1 MASWQQRLPGWRV
14 LALVWAVLIL
24 GVGGTG
30 AWLNHL
36 GPLPRPVA
44 EAPPVAPQPAPSP
57 RTESPTPAPQPPR
70 AESPTPAPPRSEAPT
85 PAQPP
90 PQAEAPAP
98 EPSAPRA
105 EAPAAPSPALP
116 APDQPAAAA
125 PPVPAGADA
134 ALIEP
139 GRHGPLPRIGPDG
152 RTPIRAYGRAF
163 DRGNT
168 RPRIAI
174 VIGDI
179 GMNAAQADEVLRR
192 LPPEIALALSP
203 YGHRLPQLAARIRE
217 RGTEILAA
225 LPLEPAGYP
234 LNDPGDRALL
244 TAQPLSE
251 NLDRLGWALSRFPA
265 YVGAIGAI
273 GGMRG
278 ERFAQVPELIGAV
291 QDVLRARG
299 LLYLD
304 PRPGSG
310 NPARAWGRGVDV
322 IIDEPATR
330 GEIERRLAELERLAR
345 ERGSALGLA
354 GSPAPVLVERLANWA
369 AGLDANGLVLVPP
382 TALIRRPEGL
392 ADATP
397 TPPPRTP

>member
-14 LALVWAVLIL
+14 LALVWTVLIL
-24 GVGGTG
+24 GIGGTG

-44 EAPPVAPQPAPSP
+44 EAPPAAPQPAP
-57 RTESPTPAPQPPR
+57 PPR
-70 AESPTPAPPRSEAPT
+70 AEAPPPQAEAPMPAPPPS
-85 PAQPP
+85 
-90 PQAEAPAP
+90 QAEAPAP
-98 EPSAPRA
+98 EPPAPRA
-105 EAPAAPSPALP
+105 EAPAPPSPALP
-116 APDQPAAAA
+116 APDQPAAASL
-125 PPVPAGADA
+125 PVPAGADP

-139 GRHGPLPRIGPDG
+139 GRYGLLPRIGPDG

-179 GMNAAQADEVLRR
+179 GMNAAQADEALRR

-225 LPLEPAGYP
+225 IPLEPAGYP

-291 QDVLRARG
+291 QDALRSRG

-354 GSPAPVLVERLANWA
+354 GSPAPVLIERLASWV
-369 AGLDANGLVLVPP
+369 AGVDANGLVLVPP

-392 ADATP
+392 ADATT

>member
-1 MASWQQRLPGWRV
+1 
-14 LALVWAVLIL
+14 
-24 GVGGTG
+24 
-30 AWLNHL
+30 
-36 GPLPRPVA
+36 
-44 EAPPVAPQPAPSP
+44 AP
-57 RTESPTPAPQPPR
+57 
-70 AESPTPAPPRSEAPT
+70 
-85 PAQPP
+85 PP
-90 PQAEAPAP
+90 PQAEAPVP
-98 EPSAPRA
+98 EPQAPRA
-105 EAPAAPSPALP
+105 EAPAPQAP
-116 APDQPAAAA
+116 APDQPAAAG
-125 PPVPAGADA
+125 PTVVPAAADP

-139 GRHGPLPRIGPDG
+139 GRYGPLPRIGLDG

-168 RPRIAI
+168 RPRIAV
-174 VIGDI
+174 VIGDV
-179 GMNAAQADEVLRR
+179 GMNAAQADEALRR

-225 LPLEPAGYP
+225 IPLEPAGYP

-291 QDVLRARG
+291 QDALRARG

-310 NPARAWGRGVDV
+310 NPARAWGRGVDLV
-322 IIDEPATR
+322 IDEPATR
-330 GEIERRLAELERLAR
+330 GEIERRLAELERIAR

-354 GSPAPVLVERLANWA
+354 GSPTPVLVERLANWA
-369 AGLDANGLVLVPP
+369 AGLDASGLALVPP

-392 ADATP
+392 ADATS

>member
-14 LALVWAVLIL
+14 LALVWTVLIL

-44 EAPPVAPQPAPSP
+44 EAPPAAPQPAAPLG
-57 RTESPTPAPQPPR
+57 TESPTPAPPQ
-70 AESPTPAPPRSEAPT
+70 AEAPT
-85 PAQPP
+85 PAPP

-105 EAPAAPSPALP
+105 EAPPSPALP
-116 APDQPAAAA
+116 ATDQPAAAS

-139 GRHGPLPRIGPDG
+139 GRYGLLPRIGPDG

-179 GMNAAQADEVLRR
+179 GMNAAQADEALRR

-225 LPLEPAGYP
+225 IPLEPAGYP

-291 QDVLRARG
+291 QDALRTRG

-330 GEIERRLAELERLAR
+330 GEIERRLTELERLAR

-369 AGLDANGLVLVPP
+369 AGLDASGLVLVPP

-392 ADATP
+392 ADATS